1 MRIAPWLAPF
11 TTLTALMALTLV
23 AVAAPLAPTAPL
35 APSLDG
41 VLDTSYTLLA
51 SDPDNDLANPGP
63 GAWSGTTWTDL
74 RELYVQHDSNAL
86 YVYMP
91 LPNYANNVS
100 SGEIGLTL
108 DFSTTAGGPSDPWG
122 RAITYAYTGTNRNVS
137 GTPVNHASALLPDV
151 VIRGNIPGLA
161 NNPPDQNNGWTELRR
176 WNGSN
181 FNTGLNINWGGL
193 ASGQQVGAR
202 IAYANGQGVELMIPW
217 LDMGLSSAPAVI
229 NLQFYTT
236 QKATSKGA
244 FDTVPSDDQSTAWDD
259 PTTQRHYATYVIDS
273 TPPATPTAGPSPTA
287 TLTPTPTSTP
297 NPGATCGATVIGDG
311 VVTAAGLYH
320 LDTDPLMR
328 QPQGN
333 IEIGSS
339 ATLKLRTCA
348 NDVQG
353 VSVLVWRTGDPLAAP
368 SNTYALSIDSSD
380 ANYITWTVDVPAPAF
395 VIDQW
400 YQFRLTDASTQNYYR
415 PVAGNTG
422 VGQWQ
427 AALGNPSWRLG
438 TTPPPPA
445 SYDVPDWLQDAVIY
459 QVFPDRFRDGNPA
472 NNPPPFSANV
482 KVYGPTTC
490 QGYPHGRGSG
500 PACVVDGRAWQD
512 GYAGSLLIPSY
523 GIDFYG
529 GDLRGLIQ
537 KLDEGYFTQLGVN
550 VLYLNPIFESSSN
563 HGYDTNNFYAIASRF
578 GTQADFTEL
587 MTKTQALGIRV
598 ILDAVFNHAGSDS
611 RYMDGYGL
619 NRHPDSTGACE
630 GAVPYRGWFTPG
642 GSGSGCADGWTWK
655 GWYGYETIPE
665 FIENDSTKDFFFR
678 GGSAQSPSG
687 MSVQEYW
694 IDQGIAGWRYDV
706 AQDITLQWFAETRPF
721 MKTSTIVTGTG
732 RSGYGNPD
740 IVMLGEV
747 TGGCD
752 WGLYRNYLNPNGMDT
767 AMNYCF
773 RDAAV
778 SFANGNAPS
787 AFVNYYTQFQAQMPA
802 NAFNALMNLIS
813 SHDSARMLNKLSED
827 KSKLKL
833 AVLLQMTMPGAPSI
847 YYGDEVGLSG
857 GGDPDNRRTY
867 PWSDQ
872 GGSPDLDMLRHFTTT
887 IGIRNDYP
895 ALRRGTWQNLL
906 VSDAQYLY
914 AFLRATP
921 TQKALVILNNGTAPQ
936 NAVVPVSGQLAD
948 GTTLVDVLNGGTFT
962 VTGGQVAASVNGRW
976 GRILIATTDLPP
988 ASVQFSAASA
998 SALENTGAVTVT
1010 VTLNRALTE
1019 TATVIISS
1027 THGSA
1032 IASDYTPLST
1042 TLTFNP
1048 GQTALPVAITLTND
1062 ALAEG
1067 NETFNLALSAPTNA
1081 DLGTPATVMVTIVDD
1096 DSVNVAFATDTLT
1109 VSEAAGSTHVAVTL
1123 NTTPAQTVTV
1133 SYASAPSP
1141 DIVAASGTLTFT
1153 PSGPL
1158 TQTFPLT
1165 IINDTQDELTETVSL
1180 SLTSPV
1186 NADLG
1191 LPSVLNVVL
1200 VDDDTPSAALSTSAY
1215 TATETAGSV
1224 LVGVNLDQAPALTV
1238 TVAYSAAPGTAS
1250 AADFTPVNGTL
1261 TFAPGQTTRTFAVD
1275 ITDDSEVEITETV
1288 VLSLSAPVNATLGA
1302 PSTATLYIIDNDTG
1316 GPPPPASHRLYLPMV
1331 TR

>member
-1 MRIAPWLAPF
+1 MKITPWLPPIS
-11 TTLTALMALTLV
+11 ALLAVSALTVSAV
-23 AVAAPLAPTAPL
+23 AAPLSPAAPLAPT
-35 APSLDG
+35 LDG
-41 VLDTSYTLLA
+41 VRDSSYTLLA
-51 SDPDNDLANPGP
+51 TDPDNDLANPGP

-74 RELYVQHDSNAL
+74 RELYVQHDTNAL
-86 YVYMP
+86 YVYLP
-91 LPNYANNVS
+91 LPNYALNVS

-137 GTPVNHASALLPDV
+137 GTPVNHPSALLPDV

-176 WNGSN
+176 WDGSN
-181 FNTGLNINWGGL
+181 FNTGLSINWGGL
-193 ASGQQVGAR
+193 ANGQQVGPR
-202 IAYANGQGVELMIPW
+202 IAYANGQGVELMMPW
-217 LDMGLSSAPAVI
+217 IDMGLSSAPSVI
-229 NLQFYTT
+229 NVQFYTT

-244 FDTVPSDDQSTAWDD
+244 FDTVPSDDQSTGWDD

-273 TPPATPTAGPSPTA
+273 GPVVTPTGTPTAGPSPTA
-287 TLTPTPTSTP
+287 TSTPTPTSTP
-297 NPGATCGATVIGDG
+297 NPGAVCGATVIGDG

-380 ANYITWTVDVPAPAF
+380 ANYITWTVNVPAPTF

-400 YQFRLTDASTQNYYR
+400 YQFRITDASTQNFYR
-415 PVAGNTG
+415 PVSGNTG
-422 VGQWQ
+422 IGQWQ

-445 SYDVPDWLQDAVIY
+445 AYDVPDWLQDAVIY

-482 KVYGPTTC
+482 RVYGPTTC

-529 GDLRGLIQ
+529 GDLRGIIQ

-563 HGYDTNNFYAIASRF
+563 HGYDTNDFYAIASRF
-578 GTQADFTEL
+578 GTPADFTEL

-619 NRHPDSTGACE
+619 NRYPDSTGACE
-630 GAVPYRGWFTPG
+630 GVVPYRSWFTPG

-687 MSVQEYW
+687 VSVQEFW
-694 IDQGIAGWRYDV
+694 INQGIAGWRYDV

-732 RSGYGNPD
+732 RSGYGNND

-752 WGLYRNYLNPNGMDT
+752 WGLYRNYLNPNGLDT
-767 AMNYCF
+767 TMNYCF

-813 SHDSARMLNKLSED
+813 SHDSPRMLNKLSED

-867 PWSDQ
+867 PWADR
-872 GGSPDLDMLRHFTTT
+872 GGSPDLDMLHHFTTT
-887 IGIRNDYP
+887 VGIRNTYP

-906 VSDAQYLY
+906 VSDAQFLY
-914 AFLRATP
+914 AFMRATP

-962 VTGGQVAASVNGRW
+962 VTGGQVAATVNGRW
-976 GRILIATTDLPP
+976 GRILIANTDLPP

-998 SALENTGAVTVT
+998 SALEDSGAVTVT
-1010 VTLNRALTE
+1010 VTLSEALTQ
-1019 TATVIISS
+1019 TASVNISS

-1032 IASDYTPLST
+1032 NASDYTPLST
-1042 TLTFNP
+1042 TLTFTP
-1048 GQTALPVAITLTND
+1048 GTTSQQVVIALTADGVDEL
-1062 ALAEG
+1062 
-1067 NETFNLALSAPTNA
+1067 NETFEVSLSAPTNA
-1081 DLGTPATVMVTIVDD
+1081 NLGTPSTVVVTIVDD
-1096 DSVNVAFATDTLT
+1096 DGVSVVFATDTLT
-1109 VSEAAGSTHVAVTL
+1109 VSEAAGTVPVVVML

-1133 SYASAPSP
+1133 MYASAPSA
-1141 DIVAASGTLTFT
+1141 DIVAASGTLTFA
-1153 PSGPL
+1153 PGGPL
-1158 TQTFPLT
+1158 TQTLMVT
-1165 IINDTQDELTETVSL
+1165 LINDTQDELTETVTL
-1180 SLTSPV
+1180 SLTNPV

-1191 LPSVLNVVL
+1191 LPSVLNVVI
-1200 VDDDTPSAALSTSAY
+1200 VDDDEPAVALSASAY
-1215 TATETAGSV
+1215 TATEGAGSV
-1224 LVGVNLDQAPALTV
+1224 LITVTLDQPPALTV
-1238 TVAYSAAPGTAS
+1238 TVAYAAAPGTAD
-1250 AADFTPVNGTL
+1250 ATDFTPASGTL
-1261 TFAPGQTTRTFAVD
+1261 TFAPGQTTRTFSVLLA
-1275 ITDDSEVEITETV
+1275 DDVRLEPTETV
-1288 VLSLSAPVNATLGA
+1288 LLSLSAPVNATLGA
-1302 PSTATLYIIDNDTG
+1302 PANATLFLTDNDFG
-1316 GPPPPASHRLYLPMV
+1316 LFLPLIQ
-1331 TR
+1331 R